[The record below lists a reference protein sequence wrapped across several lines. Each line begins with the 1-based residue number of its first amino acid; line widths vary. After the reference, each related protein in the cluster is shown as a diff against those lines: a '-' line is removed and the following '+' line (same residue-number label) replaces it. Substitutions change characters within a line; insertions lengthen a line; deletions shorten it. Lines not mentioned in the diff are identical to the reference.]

1 MHLLFFLKVMASGII
16 VVIKAIA
23 QIKRWD
29 LNVLKFFEIHYHI
42 ISIWF
47 WTKERSAQW
56 MWKSFCAAA
65 SLEYK
70 LHL

>member
-47 WTKERSAQW
+47 
-56 MWKSFCAAA
+56 
-65 SLEYK
+65 
-70 LHL
+70 